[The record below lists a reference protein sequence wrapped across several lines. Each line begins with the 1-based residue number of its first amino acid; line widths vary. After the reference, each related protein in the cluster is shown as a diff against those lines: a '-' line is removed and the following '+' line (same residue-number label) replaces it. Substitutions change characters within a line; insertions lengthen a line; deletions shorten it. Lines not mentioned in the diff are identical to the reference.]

1 MILSVL
7 FSNKPMISNG
17 RLLNDERGMVGVVS
31 FYTSLQAVYLR
42 AVMDY
47 QHYLDE
53 INALNDYFR
62 LGIAIFLIFL
72 SLVIAKYALIRP
84 WWRFVTSTEVDWD
97 DHLHRPLA
105 NRAYALI
112 LAIGA
117 QLTIRWIMG
126 ATSSMHDTSEPIFS
140 AFYIILSASILS
152 VSIKHLIP
160 ALMDQFS
167 AQGSVTVSGSNSIIV
182 FFLRTVVW
190 FAGLYFA
197 LNQLDIELLGI
208 LASLAV
214 FSLIIGLAVQQ
225 TLGNIVNSFLLAID
239 RPFEVGDRIEVEET
253 LGAVVSVGILSTKV
267 LDRDERLVVIPNNT
281 LVQSKVINHARGG
294 GDGIARRI
302 SVVLDIG
309 VDYREDIDHVKY
321 TLLQLAKSCPYV
333 IEKPEPRI
341 LLHEL
346 ADFAKIFRVYTWVED
361 YSDEWVARDWLLRN
375 IDERF
380 GKENINIPFPTSVE
394 LSDSVYTQAEVTKQR
409 TAKRKM
415 VQERKK
421 LEESRNNARIELEE
435 ITEKLKNPDISKK
448 ERNEIEERQR
458 ELLNMLAQ
466 FDTDDS

>member
-1 MILSVL
+1 
-7 FSNKPMISNG
+7 
-17 RLLNDERGMVGVVS
+17 
-31 FYTSLQAVYLR
+31 
-42 AVMDY
+42 MDY

-53 INALNDYFR
+53 INALNDYLR

-72 SLVIAKYALIRP
+72 SLVVAKYALIRP

-126 ATSSMHDTSEPIFS
+126 SSSSVHDTSEPIFS

-333 IEKPEPRI
+333 IDKPEPRI

-435 ITEKLKNPDISKK
+435 ITEKLKDPDIPKK

>member
-1 MILSVL
+1 
-7 FSNKPMISNG
+7 
-17 RLLNDERGMVGVVS
+17 MVWVVS
-31 FYTSLQAVYLR
+31 FYTSLQAVCLR

-53 INALNDYFR
+53 INALNDYLR

-72 SLVIAKYALIRP
+72 SLVVAKYALIRP

-126 ATSSMHDTSEPIFS
+126 ASSSVHDTSEPIFS

-435 ITEKLKNPDISKK
+435 ITEKLKDPDISKK

>member
-1 MILSVL
+1 MNPYAMWLMWYPFIRG
-7 FSNKPMISNG
+7 FSGI
-17 RLLNDERGMVGVVS
+17 
-31 FYTSLQAVYLR
+31 QLR
-42 AVMDY
+42 SPMDY
-47 QHYLDE
+47 QQQLDE

-62 LGIAIFLIFL
+62 LGIAILL
-72 SLVIAKYALIRP
+72 TLVALFFAKYAVIRP
-84 WWRFVTSTEVDWD
+84 WWKFVTSTDADWD

-105 NRAYALI
+105 NRTYALI
-112 LAIGA
+112 LAISS

-126 ATSSMHDTSEPIFS
+126 TSSSTFDTTEPVFA

-160 ALMDQFS
+160 VLMDQFS

-197 LNQLDIELLGI
+197 LNQLGIELLGI

-225 TLGNIVNSFLLAID
+225 TLGNIVNSFLLSID
-239 RPFEVGDRIEVEET
+239 RPFEVGDRIEVDDT
-253 LGAVVSVGILSTKV
+253 WGSVVSVGILSTKV

-281 LVQSKVINHARGG
+281 LVQSTIVNHARGG

-302 SVVLDIG
+302 AIVLDIG

-321 TLLQLAKSCPYV
+321 TLLQLAKECPYV
-333 IEKPEPRI
+333 IDKPEPRI

-361 YSDEWVARDWLLRN
+361 YSDEYVARDWLLRN

-394 LSDSVYTQAEVTKQR
+394 LSDSVYEQAEVTKQR

-421 LEESRNNARIELEE
+421 LDESRMNARSELEE
-435 ITEKLKNPDISKK
+435 ISVQLKDAELPKK
-448 ERNEIEERQR
+448 DRAALEERQR
-458 ELLNMLAQ
+458 ELNSLLSQ
-466 FDTDDS
+466 FDRDGS

>member
-1 MILSVL
+1 MWYI
-7 FSNKPMISNG
+7 FIGNISG
-17 RLLNDERGMVGVVS
+17 FYSGMLV
-31 FYTSLQAVYLR
+31 
-42 AVMDY
+42 DY
-47 QHYLDE
+47 QDYLDE
-53 INALNDYFR
+53 INALNDYIR
-62 LGIAIFLIFL
+62 LAIAIVLIALALF
-72 SLVIAKYALIRP
+72 VAKYALIRP
-84 WWRFVTSTEVDWD
+84 WWRFVTSTEADWD
-97 DHLHRPLA
+97 DYLHRPLA
-105 NRAYALI
+105 NRTYALI
-112 LAIGA
+112 LAIGSQWLA
-117 QLTIRWIMG
+117 IRWILG
-126 ATSSMHDTSEPIFS
+126 TSSSTYETSEPLFA
-140 AFYIILSASILS
+140 AFYVILSASILS

-160 ALMDQFS
+160 VLMDQFS

-197 LNQLDIELLGI
+197 LNQLGIELFGI

-239 RPFEVGDRIEVEET
+239 RPFEVGDRIEVEGT
-253 LGAVVSVGILSTKV
+253 WGSVVSVGILSTKV

-281 LVQSKVINHARGG
+281 LVQSKVTNHARGG
-294 GDGIARRI
+294 GDGVARRI
-302 SVVLDIG
+302 SIVLDVG

-321 TLLQLAKSCPYV
+321 TLLQLAKECPYV

-361 YSDEWVARDWLLRN
+361 YSDEYVARDWLLRN

-380 GKENINIPFPTSVE
+380 GRENINIPFPTSVE
-394 LSDSVYTQAEVTKQR
+394 LSDSVYEQAEVTKQR

-421 LEESRNNARIELEE
+421 LDESRLNARSEIED
-435 ITEKLKNPDISKK
+435 INEKLKDPDLSKK
-448 ERNEIEERQR
+448 DRTALEERQR
-458 ELLNMLAQ
+458 ELNTLLSQ
-466 FDTDDS
+466 FDRDGN

>member
-1 MILSVL
+1 
-7 FSNKPMISNG
+7 
-17 RLLNDERGMVGVVS
+17 MVWVVS
-31 FYTSLQAVYLR
+31 FYTSLQAVCLR

-53 INALNDYFR
+53 INALNDYLR

-72 SLVIAKYALIRP
+72 SLVVAKYALIRP

-126 ATSSMHDTSEPIFS
+126 ASSSVHDTSEPIFS

-333 IEKPEPRI
+333 IDKPEPRI

-435 ITEKLKNPDISKK
+435 ITEKLKDPDIPKK

>member
-1 MILSVL
+1 MLV
-7 FSNKPMISNG
+7 
-17 RLLNDERGMVGVVS
+17 
-31 FYTSLQAVYLR
+31 
-42 AVMDY
+42 DY
-47 QHYLDE
+47 QDYLDE
-53 INALNDYFR
+53 INALNDYIR
-62 LGIAIFLIFL
+62 LAIAIVLIALALF
-72 SLVIAKYALIRP
+72 VAKYALIRP
-84 WWRFVTSTEVDWD
+84 WWRFVTSTEADWD
-97 DHLHRPLA
+97 DFLHRPLA
-105 NRAYALI
+105 NRTYALI
-112 LAIGA
+112 LAIGS
-117 QLTIRWIMG
+117 QWLGIRWILG
-126 ATSSMHDTSEPIFS
+126 TSSSTYETSEPLFA
-140 AFYIILSASILS
+140 AFYVILSASILS

-160 ALMDQFS
+160 VLMDQFS

-197 LNQLDIELLGI
+197 LNQLGIELFGI

-239 RPFEVGDRIEVEET
+239 RPFEVGDRIEVEGT
-253 LGAVVSVGILSTKV
+253 WGSVVSVGILSTKV

-281 LVQSKVINHARGG
+281 LVQSKVTNHARGG
-294 GDGIARRI
+294 GDGVARRI
-302 SVVLDIG
+302 SIVLDVG

-321 TLLQLAKSCPYV
+321 TLLQLAKECPYV

-361 YSDEWVARDWLLRN
+361 YSDEYVARDWLLRN

-380 GKENINIPFPTSVE
+380 GRENINIPFPTSVE
-394 LSDSVYTQAEVTKQR
+394 LSDSVYEQAEVTKQR

-421 LEESRNNARIELEE
+421 LDESRLNARSEIEE
-435 ITEKLKNPDISKK
+435 INEKLKDPDITKK
-448 ERNEIEERQR
+448 DRTALEDRQR
-458 ELLNMLAQ
+458 ELNTLLSQ
-466 FDTDDS
+466 FDRDGN

>member
-1 MILSVL
+1 
-7 FSNKPMISNG
+7 
-17 RLLNDERGMVGVVS
+17 
-31 FYTSLQAVYLR
+31 
-42 AVMDY
+42 
-47 QHYLDE
+47 
-53 INALNDYFR
+53 
-62 LGIAIFLIFL
+62 
-72 SLVIAKYALIRP
+72 
-84 WWRFVTSTEVDWD
+84 
-97 DHLHRPLA
+97 
-105 NRAYALI
+105 
-112 LAIGA
+112 
-117 QLTIRWIMG
+117 
-126 ATSSMHDTSEPIFS
+126 
-140 AFYIILSASILS
+140 
-152 VSIKHLIP
+152 
-160 ALMDQFS
+160 
-167 AQGSVTVSGSNSIIV
+167 
-182 FFLRTVVW
+182 VVW

-435 ITEKLKNPDISKK
+435 ITEKLKDPDIPKK

>member
-1 MILSVL
+1 
-7 FSNKPMISNG
+7 
-17 RLLNDERGMVGVVS
+17 
-31 FYTSLQAVYLR
+31 
-42 AVMDY
+42 MDY
-47 QHYLDE
+47 QQYLDE

-62 LGIAIFLIFL
+62 LGIAVLLTLVALFL
-72 SLVIAKYALIRP
+72 AKYAVIRP
-84 WWRFVTSTEVDWD
+84 WWKFVTSTDADWD

-105 NRAYALI
+105 NRTYALI
-112 LAIGA
+112 LAVSS

-126 ATSSMHDTSEPIFS
+126 TSSTTFDATEPVFA

-160 ALMDQFS
+160 VLMDQFT

-197 LNQLDIELLGI
+197 LNQLGIELLGI

-225 TLGNIVNSFLLAID
+225 TLGNIVNSFLLSID
-239 RPFEVGDRIEVEET
+239 RPFEVGDRIEVDDT
-253 LGAVVSVGILSTKV
+253 WGSVVSVGILSTKV

-281 LVQSKVINHARGG
+281 LVQSTIVNHARGG

-302 SVVLDIG
+302 SIVLDIG

-321 TLLQLAKSCPYV
+321 TLLQLAKECPYV
-333 IEKPEPRI
+333 IDKPEPRI

-361 YSDEWVARDWLLRN
+361 YSDEYVARDWLLRN

-394 LSDSVYTQAEVTKQR
+394 LSDSVYEQAEVTKQR

-421 LEESRNNARIELEE
+421 LDESRMNARSELEE
-435 ITEKLKNPDISKK
+435 ISVQLKDAELSKK
-448 ERNEIEERQR
+448 DRAALEERQR
-458 ELLNMLAQ
+458 ELNSLLSQ
-466 FDTDDS
+466 FDRDGS

>member
-1 MILSVL
+1 
-7 FSNKPMISNG
+7 
-17 RLLNDERGMVGVVS
+17 
-31 FYTSLQAVYLR
+31 
-42 AVMDY
+42 MDY

-53 INALNDYFR
+53 INALNDYLR

-72 SLVIAKYALIRP
+72 SLVVAKYALIRP

-126 ATSSMHDTSEPIFS
+126 ASSSVHDTSEPIFS

-421 LEESRNNARIELEE
+421 LEESRNNARVELEG
-435 ITEKLKNPDISKK
+435 ITEKLKDPDIPKK

>member
-1 MILSVL
+1 
-7 FSNKPMISNG
+7 
-17 RLLNDERGMVGVVS
+17 
-31 FYTSLQAVYLR
+31 
-42 AVMDY
+42 MDY
-47 QHYLDE
+47 QQYLDE

-62 LGIAIFLIFL
+62 LGIAILLTLVALFL
-72 SLVIAKYALIRP
+72 AKYAVIRP
-84 WWRFVTSTEVDWD
+84 WWKFVTSTDADWD

-105 NRAYALI
+105 NRTYALI
-112 LAIGA
+112 LAISS

-126 ATSSMHDTSEPIFS
+126 TSSSTFDTTEPVFA

-160 ALMDQFS
+160 VLMDQFS

-197 LNQLDIELLGI
+197 LNQLGIELLGI

-225 TLGNIVNSFLLAID
+225 TLGNIVNSFLLSID
-239 RPFEVGDRIEVEET
+239 RPFEVGDRIEVDDT
-253 LGAVVSVGILSTKV
+253 WGSVVSVGILSTKV

-281 LVQSKVINHARGG
+281 LVQSTIVNHARGG

-302 SVVLDIG
+302 AIVLDIG

-321 TLLQLAKSCPYV
+321 TLLQLAKECPYV
-333 IEKPEPRI
+333 IDKPEPRI

-361 YSDEWVARDWLLRN
+361 YSDEYVARDWLLRN

-394 LSDSVYTQAEVTKQR
+394 LSDSVYEQAEVTKQR

-421 LEESRNNARIELEE
+421 LDESRMNARSELEE
-435 ITEKLKNPDISKK
+435 ISVQLKDAELPKK
-448 ERNEIEERQR
+448 DRAALEERQR
-458 ELLNMLAQ
+458 ELNSLLSQ
-466 FDTDDS
+466 FDRDGS

>member
-1 MILSVL
+1 
-7 FSNKPMISNG
+7 
-17 RLLNDERGMVGVVS
+17 
-31 FYTSLQAVYLR
+31 
-42 AVMDY
+42 MDY
-47 QHYLDE
+47 QYYLDE

-62 LGIAIFLIFL
+62 LAIAVGLIIV
-72 SLVIAKYALIRP
+72 SLVIAKYAVIRP

-105 NRAYALI
+105 NRTYALI
-112 LAIGA
+112 LGVGS

-126 ATSSMHDTSEPIFS
+126 ISSGTYETSEPVFA
-140 AFYIILSASILS
+140 AFYVILSASILS

-160 ALMDQFS
+160 ALMDQFT

-239 RPFEVGDRIEVEET
+239 RPFEVGDRIEVEGT
-253 LGAVVSVGILSTKV
+253 WGSVVSVGILSTKV

-281 LVQSKVINHARGG
+281 LVQSKITNHARGG
-294 GDGIARRI
+294 GDGVARRI
-302 SVVLDIG
+302 SIVLDIG

-321 TLLQLAKSCPYV
+321 TLLQLAKECPYV
-333 IEKPEPRI
+333 IAKPEPRI

-361 YSDEWVARDWLLRN
+361 YSDEYVARDWLLRN

-394 LSDSVYTQAEVTKQR
+394 LSDSVYEQAEVTKQR
-409 TAKRKM
+409 SAKRKM
-415 VQERKK
+415 VQERRK
-421 LEESRNNARIELEE
+421 LDESRLSARAEIEE
-435 ITEKLKNPDISKK
+435 IIEKLKDADLSKK
-448 ERNEIEERQR
+448 DRSQLEERQR
-458 ELLNMLAQ
+458 ELNTILSQ
-466 FDTDDS
+466 FDRDGD

>member
-1 MILSVL
+1 MLV
-7 FSNKPMISNG
+7 
-17 RLLNDERGMVGVVS
+17 
-31 FYTSLQAVYLR
+31 
-42 AVMDY
+42 DY
-47 QHYLDE
+47 QDYLDE
-53 INALNDYFR
+53 INALNDYIR
-62 LGIAIFLIFL
+62 LAIAIVLIALALF
-72 SLVIAKYALIRP
+72 VAKYALIRP
-84 WWRFVTSTEVDWD
+84 WWRFVTSTEADWD
-97 DHLHRPLA
+97 DYLHRPLA
-105 NRAYALI
+105 NRTYALI
-112 LAIGA
+112 LAIGSQWLA
-117 QLTIRWIMG
+117 IRWILG
-126 ATSSMHDTSEPIFS
+126 TSSSTYETSEPLFA
-140 AFYIILSASILS
+140 AFYVILSASILS

-160 ALMDQFS
+160 VLMDQFS

-197 LNQLDIELLGI
+197 LNQLGIELFGI

-239 RPFEVGDRIEVEET
+239 RPFEVGDRIEVEGT
-253 LGAVVSVGILSTKV
+253 WGSVVSVGILSTKV

-281 LVQSKVINHARGG
+281 LVQSKVTNHARGG
-294 GDGIARRI
+294 GDGVARRI
-302 SVVLDIG
+302 SIVLDVG

-321 TLLQLAKSCPYV
+321 TLLQLAKECPYV

-361 YSDEWVARDWLLRN
+361 YSDEYVARDWLLRN

-380 GKENINIPFPTSVE
+380 GRENINIPFPTSVE
-394 LSDSVYTQAEVTKQR
+394 LSDSVYEQAEVTKQR

-421 LEESRNNARIELEE
+421 LDESRLNARAEIED
-435 ITEKLKNPDISKK
+435 INEKLKAPDLSKK
-448 ERNEIEERQR
+448 DRTALEERQR
-458 ELLNMLAQ
+458 ELNTLLSQ
-466 FDTDDS
+466 FDRDGN

>member
-1 MILSVL
+1 
-7 FSNKPMISNG
+7 
-17 RLLNDERGMVGVVS
+17 
-31 FYTSLQAVYLR
+31 
-42 AVMDY
+42 MDY

-72 SLVIAKYALIRP
+72 SLVVAKYALIRP

-126 ATSSMHDTSEPIFS
+126 ASSSMHDTSEPIFS

-302 SVVLDIG
+302 SVVLDVG

-435 ITEKLKNPDISKK
+435 ITEKLKDPDISKK

>member
-1 MILSVL
+1 
-7 FSNKPMISNG
+7 
-17 RLLNDERGMVGVVS
+17 
-31 FYTSLQAVYLR
+31 
-42 AVMDY
+42 MDY

-53 INALNDYFR
+53 INALNDYLR

-72 SLVIAKYALIRP
+72 SLVVAKYALIRP

-126 ATSSMHDTSEPIFS
+126 ASSSVHDTSEPIFS

-333 IEKPEPRI
+333 IDKPEPRI

-435 ITEKLKNPDISKK
+435 ITEKLKDPDIPKK

>member
-1 MILSVL
+1 
-7 FSNKPMISNG
+7 
-17 RLLNDERGMVGVVS
+17 
-31 FYTSLQAVYLR
+31 
-42 AVMDY
+42 MDY
-47 QHYLDE
+47 QQYLDD

-62 LGIAIFLIFL
+62 LGIAILLTLVALFL
-72 SLVIAKYALIRP
+72 AKYAVIRP
-84 WWRFVTSTEVDWD
+84 WWKFVTSTDADWD

-105 NRAYALI
+105 NRTYALI
-112 LAIGA
+112 LAVSS

-126 ATSSMHDTSEPIFS
+126 TSSTTFDTTEPVFA

-160 ALMDQFS
+160 VLMDQFS

-197 LNQLDIELLGI
+197 LNQLGIELLGI

-225 TLGNIVNSFLLAID
+225 TLGNIVNSFLLSID
-239 RPFEVGDRIEVEET
+239 RPFEVGDRIEVDHT
-253 LGAVVSVGILSTKV
+253 WGSVVSVGILSTKV

-281 LVQSKVINHARGG
+281 LVQSTIVNHARGG

-302 SVVLDIG
+302 AIVLDIG

-321 TLLQLAKSCPYV
+321 TLLELAKECPYV
-333 IEKPEPRI
+333 IDKPEPRI

-361 YSDEWVARDWLLRN
+361 YSDEYVARDWLLRN

-394 LSDSVYTQAEVTKQR
+394 LSDSVYEQAEVTKQR

-421 LEESRNNARIELEE
+421 LDESRINARSELEE
-435 ITEKLKNPDISKK
+435 ISVKLKDAELPKK
-448 ERNEIEERQR
+448 DRTALEERQR
-458 ELLNMLAQ
+458 ELNSLLSQ
-466 FDTDDS
+466 FDRDGS

>member
-126 ATSSMHDTSEPIFS
+126 ASSSMHDTSEPIFS
-140 AFYIILSASILS
+140 AFYIILRASILS

-435 ITEKLKNPDISKK
+435 ITEKLKDPDIPKK

>member
-1 MILSVL
+1 
-7 FSNKPMISNG
+7 
-17 RLLNDERGMVGVVS
+17 
-31 FYTSLQAVYLR
+31 
-42 AVMDY
+42 MDY

-126 ATSSMHDTSEPIFS
+126 ASSSMHDTAEPIFS

-281 LVQSKVINHARGG
+281 LVQSKVVNHARGG

-302 SVVLDIG
+302 SVVLDVG

-435 ITEKLKNPDISKK
+435 ITEKLKDPDTPKK